1 MSIPELIVAGF
12 FGVFLVVGVVLCVL
26 DIRDTR
32 RKRLRVQQAQAE
44 MAWRAIGATHRITT
58 AFLHAH
64 EAMRA
69 EAARHLGGRSDGTW
83 YE

>member
-12 FGVFLVVGVVLCVL
+12 FGVFLMVGIALCVL
-26 DIRDTR
+26 DILEAR
-32 RKRLRVQQAQAE
+32 RKRLRARSSEAE
-44 MAWRAIGATHRITT
+44 TAWRAIGAAHRITT
-58 AFLHAH
+58 AILHAE